1 VEKNVDVKRNTE
13 ATRISPVDRKV
24 SALRAYRRAKVLCQY
39 CAEKYFRG
47 HKCAST
53 VQLQAVQELWDM
65 LQSEVDSA
73 KVTNAS
79 DQEAELNYLLSH
91 EAVVVGGTAKSLK
104 FLGSF

>member
-1 VEKNVDVKRNTE
+1 
-13 ATRISPVDRKV
+13 
-24 SALRAYRRAKVLCQY
+24 
-39 CAEKYFRG
+39 
-47 HKCAST
+47 